1 MYMTSFFLYICP
13 VTNQNKTKVM
23 TNDLFQSARERVL
36 NSPSTIFS
44 QQDVL
49 ALISYYENIYI
60 STPETETKEELPNID
75 KIFDMV
81 TEEVNSVICN
91 FQLEDIT
98 SVDLYGREITLDYDV
113 APLMEDVETAID
125 NLKSQLT
132 KK

>member
-1 MYMTSFFLYICP
+1 
-13 VTNQNKTKVM
+13 M

-60 STPETETKEELPNID
+60 STPKTETKEELPNLD
-75 KIFDMV
+75 MIFDMV
-81 TEEVNSVICN
+81 TDEVNSVIGN

-98 SVDLYGREITLDYDV
+98 SVDLCDREITLDYDV
-113 APLMEDVETAID
+113 APLMEDIETAID

-132 KK
+132 EK